1 MTSDVAPAAADEDLG
16 EPFRGRRRDEL
27 VETARRCEAA
37 GAGLIHIH
45 VRDREHR
52 PTLDAA
58 YLRDAVVAVREATD
72 RIMAAITGLLEELRG
87 EQAPAVRFDPK
98 AAGIPET
105 GNFTKEA

>member
-1 MTSDVAPAAADEDLG
+1 MHVLAGPPVDLSDLYGRPMDVA
-16 EPFRGRRRDEL
+16 
-27 VETARRCEAA
+27 
-37 GAGLIHIH
+37 
-45 VRDREHR
+45 
-52 PTLDAA
+52 TL
-58 YLRDAVVAVREATD
+58 REATD